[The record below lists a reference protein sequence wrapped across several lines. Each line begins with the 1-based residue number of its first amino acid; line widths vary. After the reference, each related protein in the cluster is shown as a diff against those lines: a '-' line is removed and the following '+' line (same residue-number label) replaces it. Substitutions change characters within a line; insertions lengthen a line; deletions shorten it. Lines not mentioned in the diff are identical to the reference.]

1 MCPSGCGCVDN
12 YADPEVVRNCYLVGL
27 SDLYGATDHVRDMVA
42 GYFNDLIDIGVAG
55 FRVDAAKHMWP
66 ADIEGIQVYSRDTNV
81 FAIYLIT
88 ESPKQSFNKTWIP
101 ARQLSFLL
109 SRGH

>member
-12 YADPEVVRNCYLVGL
+12 YADPDVVRNCYLVGL
-27 SDLYGATDHVRDMVA
+27 SDLYGATDHVQDMIA

-66 ADIEGIQVYSRDTNV
+66 ADIEGIQVRICQEAYSQDKKY
-81 FAIYLIT
+81 III
-88 ESPKQSFNKTWIP
+88 EPSEQSAN
-101 ARQLSFLL
+101 
-109 SRGH
+109 

>member
-1 MCPSGCGCVDN
+1 M
-12 YADPEVVRNCYLVGL
+12 RNCYLVGL

-66 ADIEGIQVYSRDTNV
+66 ADIEGIQVNSEQRLCFIHGSPVLHNY
-81 FAIYLIT
+81 IT

-101 ARQLSFLL
+101 KGQLSFLL